1 MVKRNGF
8 DRNGRGVCMTET
20 PNHLDLPV
28 PPDEDEPPLT
38 PAEIEEFRR
47 E

>member
-1 MVKRNGF
+1 
-8 DRNGRGVCMTET
+8 MTET

-28 PPDEDEPPLT
+28 PPDDEVEPLLT